1 MADGCEDEVLCE
13 LVVVCMLN
21 VLPPKVVPSRSFA
34 TAGFQIAPRRH
45 GKAQSLIDAWHA
57 AQSLGRQAA
66 PAEMQRRLGGLVGST
81 CAQAWWQDAS
91 ESSSSQRQVLAS
103 FLAQGGGSKEASFGA
118 AWILS
123 ALEDAVGCAAASA
136 VAKKVPRPSSA
147 APERG
152 PSRSFRPP
160 SRVGAKG
167 EKPVL
172 ARFKLLTI
180 KHFVQAARSDED
192 LQNCPLIA
200 TCLADVATG
209 VAPYLETELLLG
221 MDVYRERLVA
231 WAQESQG
238 SDPKAVQDAIAQA
251 MKVSAAALDQSSRG
265 FEAKPL
271 KGQERSLSA
280 GGRSSWLPKA
290 FVREFNAEGDEVEAD
305 LDEDSSP

>member
-34 TAGFQIAPRRH
+34 TAGFQI
-45 GKAQSLIDAWHA
+45 AQSLIDAWHA

-103 FLAQGGGSKEASFGA
+103 FLAQGGGSKEAAFGA

-305 LDEDSSP
+305 LDEDSSPV